1 MEKILL
7 VIDAVNFDVNAFDF
21 ACYLAKTTRSKLTG
35 IFLENLVESEK
46 VLQSKLKKIIN
57 STSQNSNNELT
68 DKRILIEKN
77 IEIFK
82 DHCNQK
88 QINFN
93 IHRNRGVPVEE
104 IIEESRFADVLV
116 VDAET
121 SFNKKYEGL
130 PTEFVSSILRK
141 AECPT
146 IIAPENF
153 EAVNEIVFSYENS
166 DSSLFAIKQFTH
178 LFPHFSNTKITI
190 LHVNE
195 TGMWQ
200 DPEKHK
206 LNEWLQIHYTN
217 IQFEILQGI
226 TETKL
231 FEYLLK
237 KQNIIVIMGAYG
249 RNKIAQLFKNSHADI
264 LIKTITQ
271 PIFIAH
277 I

>member
-7 VIDAVNFDVNAFDF
+7 VIDAINPDIKSFEF
-21 ACYLAKTTRSKLTG
+21 ACYLAKTTHSKLTG
-35 IFLENLVESEK
+35 VFLENIVDSK
-46 VLQSKLKKIIN
+46 HTLQFKLKTIAN
-57 STSQNSNNELT
+57 SGNQKLDDALSDNHF
-68 DKRILIEKN
+68 LIEKN

-88 QINFN
+88 KIDFN
-93 IHRNRGVPVEE
+93 IHRDRGIPVEE
-104 IIEESRFADVLV
+104 IIEESRFADVLI

-121 SFNKKYEGL
+121 SFNKKQERL
-130 PTEFVSSILRK
+130 PTELVSSILRK

-146 IIAPENF
+146 IIAAENF
-153 EAVNEIVFSYENS
+153 ETISEIIFSYENS

-178 LFPHFSNTKITI
+178 LFPHFSNTKMTV

-195 TGMWQ
+195 TGIWQ
-200 DPEKHK
+200 NPEKHK
-206 LNEWLQIHYTN
+206 LNEWLQDHYTN

-226 TETKL
+226 TETRL

-237 KQNIIVIMGAYG
+237 KQDILVIMGAYG

>member
-7 VIDAVNFDVNAFDF
+7 VIYAVNFDVNAFDF

-153 EAVNEIVFSYENS
+153 EAVNEIIFSYENS

-237 KQNIIVIMGAYG
+237 KQNIILIMGAYG

-264 LIKTITQ
+264 LVKTITQ

>member
-21 ACYLAKTTRSKLTG
+21 ACYLSKITRSKLTG
-35 IFLENLVESEK
+35 VFLENLVGSEK

-88 QINFN
+88 QIKFN
-93 IHRNRGVPVEE
+93 IHRDRGVPVEE

-130 PTEFVSSILRK
+130 PTKFVSSILRK

-153 EAVNEIVFSYENS
+153 EAVNEIIFCYENS

-178 LFPHFSNTKITI
+178 LFPHYSNTKITI

-237 KQNIIVIMGAYG
+237 KQNIILIMGAYG

-264 LIKTITQ
+264 LVKTITQ

>member
-21 ACYLAKTTRSKLTG
+21 ACYLAKITRSKLTG
-35 IFLENLVESEK
+35 VFLENLVESEK

-68 DKRILIEKN
+68 YKRILIEKN

>member
-7 VIDAVNFDVNAFDF
+7 AIDAISFDMNAFEF

-46 VLQSKLKKIIN
+46 VLQSKLKNIIN

-93 IHRNRGVPVEE
+93 IHRDRGVPVEE

-153 EAVNEIVFSYENS
+153 EAVNEIIFSYENS

-206 LNEWLQIHYTN
+206 LYEWLQIHYTN

-249 RNKIAQLFKNSHADI
+249 RNKIAQLFKSSQADI